1 MKKVYLISIAFIA
14 FFFTSCKSKKD
25 STNQNQNNQTITL
38 EEAKSRLDSL
48 RISDSSSDYIENI
61 IVPPDSS
68 IFNKQEAEIARKAVI
83 KKLIEKKIIS
93 GDSSGLQSIIIDSYD
108 ATDSCYR
115 FFRMVPSADENLVS
129 VIFGWWLYF
138 PKTKKIQDGITFED
152 LD

>member
-1 MKKVYLISIAFIA
+1 MKKIHLLSIVFIA
-14 FFFTSCKSKKD
+14 IFFISCKDKNKKD
-25 STNQNQNNQTITL
+25 STNQNITL
-38 EEAKSRLDSL
+38 EELESRLDSL

-61 IVPPDSS
+61 IISPDSS
-68 IFNKQEAEIARKAVI
+68 IFNKKDAEVARKAVI
-83 KKLIEKKIIS
+83 KKLIEKDIIG
-93 GDSSGLQSIIIDSYD
+93 GDSSGIQSIIIDSYD

-115 FFRMVPSADENLVS
+115 FFRMVPSADENLGS